1 MKIILTIKSILN
13 YLYNNLIDLVWTKK
27 VKFADGTELTTANIG
42 SDNLYDIKTLAQA
55 IADKNWC
62 CISKK
67 KILTLSK
74 NPTIYNDILSKYDN
88 CDMGN
93 SSNMTGV
100 NNGLYN
106 SGHNYVEIKDNYAYT
121 IKFKNGVN
129 TQDGISVVKCNIN
142 DLSNAGNWSFVVDV
156 PKTHNGNNFAE
167 FVACYFGDNVI
178 LVRVEYH
185 NENNDCIY
193 VYDYNGNLI
202 KILEVNHI
210 RDWATFGVFSKL
222 DNYIYFTH
230 IVTGKI
236 HGIDLCKI
244 QDLADNSIEVETLV
258 NIPFDIKNI
267 KYAFGKYWFGF
278 NVDGYA
284 NRLYCATDL
293 ADYSTY
299 QEKVNEV
306 GSGNFCVFDN
316 DNWQTIIC
324 NGGNG
329 KSKGSDDGGNTFFD
343 VGFTVPNFSSISYQ
357 YFFQKATN
365 DKCYAFITGKNSN
378 NDDMLAITEVPF
390 GKPNVYNAINTIFS
404 FSADTITN
412 LGFNNSCIIF
422 NQNTDYYYF
431 YISKKVYTDNYN
443 INNTVVTISYYKDS
457 VSQTKIVFGTSQNTD
472 IDNVTAYL
480 GYNPYFVLDTTTDSE
495 NVQLPINTNLW
506 TYMFVGDNYIDN
518 DVPSGNVTRLLEQ
531 AEQIIDSSSDITLDI
546 KGNKEYKLTNS
557 SLTSLTL
564 NSYSDSPLGT
574 TIEFK
579 SGATAT
585 TITDSTSI
593 DWVDGATPQPSANVK
608 CLIFIWDNKGFYKEY

>member
-1 MKIILTIKSILN
+1 MRIILSIKSFLN

-42 SDNLYDIKTLAQA
+42 SGNLYDIKTLAQT

-74 NPTIYNDILSKYDN
+74 NPTIYNDILSKYND

-93 SSNMTGV
+93 SSNMTSV

-121 IKFKNGVN
+121 IKYQGDPNFNEGV
-129 TQDGISVVKCNIN
+129 SVVKCSIN
-142 DLSNAGNWSFVVDV
+142 DLGNAGNWSLVADV

-185 NENNDCIY
+185 DENNDCIY
-193 VYDYNGNLI
+193 VYDYDGNLI
-202 KILEVNHI
+202 KTLEVNHI
-210 RDWATFGVFSKL
+210 RNWSTFGVFSKL

-230 IVTGKI
+230 NAIGKTYDV
-236 HGIDLCKI
+236 DLCKV
-244 QDLADNSIEVETLV
+244 QDLADNSIEVETVV

-299 QEKVNEV
+299 QEKVNE
-306 GSGNFCVFDN
+306 GGTGNFCVFED
-316 DNWQTIIC
+316 DIWQTIIC

-343 VGFTVPNFSSISYQ
+343 VGFTINNFSSISYQ
-357 YFFQKATN
+357 YFYQKATN
-365 DKCYAFITGKNSN
+365 DKCYSFITGKNSN

-390 GKPNVYNAINTIFS
+390 GKPAVYNGVNTIFS
-404 FSADTITN
+404 FSADSITN

-422 NQNTDYYYF
+422 NQDTDYYYF
-431 YISKKVYTDNYN
+431 YISKKVYTDSYN

-457 VSQTKIVFGTSQNTD
+457 VSQTKIVFGTSQNND
-472 IDNVTAYL
+472 IDTVTEYL

-506 TYMFVGDNYIDN
+506 TYMYVGDDYIDT
-518 DVPSGNVTRLLEQ
+518 DFAGGNSIRLLPQ
-531 AEQIIDSSSDITLDI
+531 AENIVNDNASITIDLKENTNYKFSNSNITDITI
-546 KGNKEYKLTNS
+546 S
-557 SLTSLTL
+557 SVI
-564 NSYSDSPLGT
+564 DSPLET
-574 TIEFK
+574 IIEFSTGNSAPTLTDN
-579 SGATAT
+579 SGLVWADGIPTLNANKNY
-585 TITDSTSI
+585 TII
-593 DWVDGATPQPSANVK
+593 
-608 CLIFIWDNKGFYKEY
+608 IYNKVAYYKEY